1 MRACTARGARLIAPL
16 VSSILT
22 LVLMLVLAF
31 AVAPRPAAA
40 DQPPARETALVAD
53 KGTYSVG
60 VFNPLRIAVADRIEL
75 EAHPLVFLVSPHMIV
90 RVPHVEIGDRLRVTG
105 EYGLSVPFLAMKL
118 AQGHLFPSWEN
129 NQGRVGWIVAP
140 RAGLVASLG
149 DPWRDVITAR
159 VDLTVGVVLSHTD
172 TMPLDTYAPLE
183 LLFAPVTS
191 GYRARAGVI
200 YDRRLGRRW
209 RARVYG
215 DLYLT
220 GTGELHDR
228 GDSPFGGSPRLTTR
242 LGAGA
247 DVALGRRLKHRL
259 TFGVAWWNYFQ
270 HEIDPVTFQSR
281 RSNDIFPTVDYI
293 WAN

>member
-1 MRACTARGARLIAPL
+1 LIRPRPGRGAWL
-16 VSSILT
+16 V
-22 LVLMLVLAF
+22 VCAGVVGAG
-31 AVAPRPAAA
+31 AARPARA

-53 KGTYSVG
+53 SGTYSMG
-60 VFNPLRIAVADRIEL
+60 VFNPLRIAVANHLEIE
-75 EAHPLVFLVSPHMIV
+75 ANPLVFLISPHAIV
-90 RVPHVEIGDRLRVTG
+90 RVPHVEIGDRLRLTG
-105 EYGLSVPFLAMKL
+105 EYGLSVPYLAMRL
-118 AQGHLFPSWEN
+118 LQGHLFPSWDNHE
-129 NQGRVGWIVAP
+129 GHVGWIVAP
-140 RAGLVASLG
+140 RAGLVASAG
-149 DPWRDVITAR
+149 DPWRHVFTVR

-215 DLYLT
+215 DLYVT

-228 GDSPFGGSPRLTTR
+228 GDSPFSGSPRRTTR

-247 DVALGRRLKHRL
+247 DLALGRRLKSRL
-259 TFGVAWWNYFQ
+259 VFGVAWWNYFQ
-270 HEIDPVTFQSR
+270 HEIDPVTFESK
-281 RSNDIFPTVDYI
+281 RSNDIFPTVDFI